1 MQHLM
6 GLADHVSESS
16 PFQKWLAKNGADL
29 EFDDQGEPRRM
40 RIDTI
45 LSRLKADSFEDLAT
59 IASEALEKWSKSGND
74 PTALRSIELT
84 WKTPGGGTETG
95 FVGAVAD
102 C

>member
-1 MQHLM
+1 MIEL
-6 GLADHVSESS
+6 S
-16 PFQKWLAKNGADL
+16 PFQKWLAKNGAGL
-29 EFDDQGEPRRM
+29 EFDDQGEPRQM

-45 LSRLKADSFEDLAT
+45 LSRLESDSFENLGT

-74 PTALRSIELT
+74 PTVLRGAELT

-102 C
+102 H